1 MKSLSLVAIGFA
13 ASVLCGW
20 SQAPDALAPSSVTP
34 KPVEHPAVPSPAA
47 VLPKSP
53 RPNPQGD
60 KPIIADK
67 PTLAITGIVIVKSR
81 TEVQESGVSVTGL
94 QVKDIPFLNSPGFTR
109 VIQPFLGRQLTENAI
124 RDLEDQI
131 ILYCRERGKLFV
143 DVILV
148 PEQNIETGVIQ
159 LWFLEGKVGQV
170 TVKNEG
176 HKWFTDQFILKN
188 VRLRPAAPVDSLKL
202 TEDLNWLNGNPFRQV
217 DVAFKPG
224 KSLGL
229 TDVELQVVD
238 RVPFRPY
245 FGYED
250 SGTRFTGEDRLLTG
264 FNWGNAFG
272 LDHQFNYQYATDTS
286 FDLLRAHSASY
297 LAPLPWRHTL
307 MIYGSYVDAKAKFPG
322 GTTADGHSWQAS
334 GRYSVPL
341 SDLGKYRHEVS
352 AGFDFKRSNNNLLSG
367 GTNVLQNS
375 DTDIAQFAVSYSGA
389 APDRY
394 GKTSFGLEGYY
405 SPGGL
410 TDGNSDTNFSKLRA
424 DSKSEYFYGRLNAE
438 RITRLPY
445 DFSWVLR
452 GWGQIASERL
462 LPSEEL
468 ALGGFNTIRGYD
480 ERVVVGDN
488 GWIINNELRTPPFPL
503 GLLGFQDQL
512 QILGFFDYG
521 AVRLVDPSSADGKDP
536 NKTLYSA
543 GVGFRYTVSRHFSL
557 RFDYGFPLTKKEI
570 NADNSRVH
578 AGVLLSF

>member
-1 MKSLSLVAIGFA
+1 VPTA
-13 ASVLCGW
+13 A
-20 SQAPDALAPSSVTP
+20 T
-34 KPVEHPAVPSPAA
+34 EH
-47 VLPKSP
+47 PKSP
-53 RPNPQGD
+53 RPNPAGD

-81 TEVQESGVSVTGL
+81 TEVQESGLSVTGL
-94 QVKDIPFLNSPGFTR
+94 QVKDIPFLSKPGFTR
-109 VIQPFLGRQLTENAI
+109 VVQPFLGRLLTENAI

-131 ILYCRERGKLFV
+131 ILYCRERGKLLV

-159 LWFLEGKVGQV
+159 LWFLEGKVGEV

-188 VRLRPAAPVDSLKL
+188 VRLRPAGTVDSLKL

-224 KSLGL
+224 KGLGL

-272 LDHQFNYQYATDTS
+272 LDHQFNYQYSTDTS

-307 MIYGSYVDAKAKFPG
+307 MVYGSYVDAKAKFPG

-341 SDLGKYRHEVS
+341 RDVGKYRHEVS

-375 DTDIAQFAVSYSGA
+375 DTDIAQLALGYSGA
-389 APDRY
+389 APDHY

-405 SPGGL
+405 SPGGF
-410 TDGNSDTNFSKLRA
+410 TDGNSDTNFSQLRA
-424 DSKSEYFYGRLNAE
+424 DSKAQYFYGRLNVE

-452 GWGQIASERL
+452 GWGQVASERL

-488 GWIINNELRTPPFPL
+488 GWIINNELRTPAIPL
-503 GLLGFQDQL
+503 GLLGMADQL

-521 AVRLVDPSSADGKDP
+521 AIRLIDPTSADGKDP
-536 NKTLYSA
+536 DKTLYSA
-543 GVGFRYTVSRHFSL
+543 GVGFRYTVSRHLSL
-557 RFDYGFPLTKKEI
+557 RFDYGFPLTQKEI
-570 NADNSRVH
+570 NAANSRFH
-578 AGVLLSF
+578 TGVLLSF